1 VLESVAPIVLPVVPV
16 ESTGGGGGIVYTGA
30 ICCIL
35 DVFVVL
41 IPVVLVTALISLG
54 LKRR

>member
-16 ESTGGGGGIVYTGA
+16 ESTGGGGGIVYTG
-30 ICCIL
+30 
-35 DVFVVL
+35 VFVVL